1 MQPQVWD
8 DARQVLDDMD
18 FPATKEDLVAHASGR
33 SGHANVIRLLRELP
47 LGTYDNVEQVRQSI
61 RINASA
67 AEGQTP
73 SEKAD
78 KVRSPH
84 SHRIAEHLRD
94 HSQTS

>member
-8 DARQVLDDMD
+8 EAEQVLNDMD
-18 FPATKEDLVAHASGR
+18 FPASKEELVAHASGR
-33 SGHANVIRLLRELP
+33 SGHANVVRLFQALP
-47 LGTYDNVEQVRQSI
+47 LGTYDNVEQVWRSV

-67 AEGQTP
+67 AEGQTQ

-84 SHRIAEHLRD
+84 SHRIAEHIRD
-94 HSQTS
+94 RA

>member
-8 DARQVLDDMD
+8 EAKQVLNDMD
-18 FPATKEDLVAHASGR
+18 FPASKEELVAHASGR
-33 SGHANVIRLLRELP
+33 SPHANVIRLFQALP
-47 LGTYDNVEQVRQSI
+47 LGTYDNVEQVGRSI

-67 AEGQTP
+67 AEGQTQ

-84 SHRIAEHLRD
+84 SHRIAEHIRD
-94 HSQTS
+94 RA